1 MEKFSSFLNEQ
12 KDVPYELLIVS
23 HDGIDD
29 VNETGPLIHK
39 TAKKL
44 GIKSYLAETMGSY
57 MEETK
62 DGRMYYSFPVDDKG
76 QAELPNTK
84 NPVDYQK

>member
-29 VNETGPLIHK
+29 VNETGPLIHR
-39 TAKKL
+39 TAKKM
-44 GIKSYLAETMGSY
+44 GIKSSRDNIKKNKALDVEKKYKSY
-57 MEETK
+57 
-62 DGRMYYSFPVDDKG
+62 
-76 QAELPNTK
+76 A
-84 NPVDYQK
+84 QKPGMI